1 MAKNAHYKDFAVS
14 LCGFNQKVE
23 FYEAPW
29 NTVLPALAAN
39 SEPGSDMRTISIRP
53 GLIPGFPYG
62 EMETSARV
70 SNNVIKAL
78 HALRSGKHYVAFNEA
93 EKTVLSIIRQT
104 RKPRVVSSLSF
115 TTMKSVISPVLS

>member
-53 GLIPGFPYG
+53 GLIPGFPYP
-62 EMETSARV
+62 
-70 SNNVIKAL
+70 L
-78 HALRSGKHYVAFNEA
+78 
-93 EKTVLSIIRQT
+93 
-104 RKPRVVSSLSF
+104 
-115 TTMKSVISPVLS
+115 

>member
-78 HALRSGKHYVAFNEA
+78 HALRNRKH
-93 EKTVLSIIRQT
+93 
-104 RKPRVVSSLSF
+104 
-115 TTMKSVISPVLS
+115 